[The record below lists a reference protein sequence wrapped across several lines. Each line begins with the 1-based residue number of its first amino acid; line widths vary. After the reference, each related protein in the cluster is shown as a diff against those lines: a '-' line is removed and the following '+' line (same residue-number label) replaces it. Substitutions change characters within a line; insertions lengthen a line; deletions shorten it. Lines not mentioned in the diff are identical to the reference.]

1 MGFVVQQLLP
11 LLVTLITAALLGVV
25 LGCRFWSLR
34 TLILDTS
41 WVVDCAGRALG
52 AGAVGADRHARVNVI
67 GATRT

>member
-1 MGFVVQQLLP
+1 MLQQVLL
-11 LLVTLITAALLGVV
+11 LLVTLITAALLGVT

-52 AGAVGADRHARVNVI
+52 AVASGAGRHARVNAM
-67 GATRT
+67 GAART